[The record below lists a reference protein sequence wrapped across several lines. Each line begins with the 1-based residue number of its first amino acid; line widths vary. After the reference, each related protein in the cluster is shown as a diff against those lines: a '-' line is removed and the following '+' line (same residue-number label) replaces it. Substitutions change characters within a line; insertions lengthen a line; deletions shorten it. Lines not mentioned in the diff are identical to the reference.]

1 MCVCVGEGVGV
12 RSVCE
17 VCVGVGVGVWFDVA
31 IIDIIIHFHLFRI

>member
-17 VCVGVGVGVWFDVA
+17 VCVGVGVWFDVA